1 MEFTA
6 QQISQLINGVVE
18 GDPNAIVRD
27 VSKIEEGKPETL
39 TFLANLKYASYIY
52 STQASVVIV
61 NKDFVAEQPVKATLI
76 RVEDSYK
83 ALAKLLQM
91 YQASQPR
98 KTGIEQPSFISSSA
112 KLGDFV
118 YVGAFSYVGDNVIIG
133 NNVQIYP
140 QSYIGD
146 GVEIKDNT
154 IVYPGVK
161 IYKGCKIGTNCVIH
175 SGAVVGSDG
184 FGFAPGSDGRFEKIP
199 QIGIV
204 VLEDDVEV
212 GSNTTIDRGTMGA
225 TLVKKGVK
233 LDNLIMI
240 AHNVEVG
247 ENTVMAAQSGIA
259 GSTKIGR
266 NVMFGGQVGVAGH
279 LKVADGVKAAAQTG
293 VAGNIKEEGMVIMGS
308 PAFQVMQFN
317 KAYVVF
323 KNLPDLKNRIEK
335 LEKELLTGKKESI

>member
-6 QQISQLINGVVE
+6 QQISQLITGVIE

-39 TFLANLKYASYIY
+39 TFLSNPKYAPYIY
-52 STQASVVIV
+52 TTQASVVIV
-61 NKDFVAEQPVKATLI
+61 NNDFVAEAPIAATLI
-76 RVEDSYK
+76 RVDDAYQ

-91 YQASQPR
+91 YQASQPK
-98 KTGIEQPSFISSSA
+98 KTGIEQPSFISASA

-118 YVGAFSYVGDNVIIG
+118 YVGAFSYVGDNVQVG

-146 GVEIKDNT
+146 NVEIKDNVV
-154 IVYPGVK
+154 IYPGVK
-161 IYKGCKIGTNCVIH
+161 IYKGCKIGANCVIH
-175 SGAVVGSDG
+175 SGAVIGSDG
-184 FGFAPGSDGRFEKIP
+184 FGFAPDADGRFSKIP

-204 VLEDDVEV
+204 ILEDDVEV

-240 AHNVEVG
+240 AHNVELG
-247 ENTVMAAQSGIA
+247 ENTVMAAQTGIA
-259 GSTKIGR
+259 GSTKIGK

-279 LKVADGVKAAAQTG
+279 LKIADGVKAAAQTG
-293 VAGNIKEEGMVIMGS
+293 IGKSINEAGSVVMGA
-308 PAFQVMQFN
+308 PALNAMQYN

-323 KNLPDLKNRIEK
+323 KNLPDLKSRIEK
-335 LEKELLTGKKESI
+335 LEKEK

>member
-6 QQISQLINGVVE
+6 QQISQLITGFID

-39 TFLANLKYASYIY
+39 TFLSNPKYAPYIY
-52 STQASVVIV
+52 TTQASVVIV
-61 NKDFVAEQPVKATLI
+61 NNDFVAEGPIAATLI
-76 RVEDSYK
+76 RVDDAYQ

-91 YQASQPR
+91 YQASQPK
-98 KTGIEQPSFISSSA
+98 KTGIEQPSFISTSA

-118 YVGAFSYVGDNVIIG
+118 YVGAFSYVGDNVQVG

-146 GVEIKDNT
+146 NVEIKDNVV
-154 IVYPGVK
+154 IYPGVK
-161 IYKGCKIGTNCVIH
+161 IYNGCKIGANCVIH
-175 SGAVVGSDG
+175 SGAVIGSDG
-184 FGFAPGSDGRFEKIP
+184 FGFAPDADGRFSKIP

-204 VLEDDVEV
+204 ILEDDVEV
-212 GSNTTIDRGTMGA
+212 GSNTTIDRGTMGS

-240 AHNVEVG
+240 AHNVELG
-247 ENTVMAAQSGIA
+247 ENTVMAAQTGIA
-259 GSTKIGR
+259 GSTKIGK

-279 LKVADGVKAAAQTG
+279 LKIADGVKAAAQTG
-293 VAGNIKEEGMVIMGS
+293 IGKSINEAGSVVMGA
-308 PAFQVMQFN
+308 PALNAMQYN

-323 KNLPDLKNRIEK
+323 KNLPDLKSRIEK
-335 LEKELLTGKKESI
+335 LEKEK